1 MLSGMSSPT
10 GNMPLSSLKAD
21 GNLLSPKGIAAVRDI
36 RANPLMSF
44 LSAAYQAPKS
54 TAGRS
59 PEKAL
64 NSWAQKSHASAK
76 AHGDLEEPAQE
87 MLTETTR

>member
-1 MLSGMSSPT
+1 
-10 GNMPLSSLKAD
+10 
-21 GNLLSPKGIAAVRDI
+21 
-36 RANPLMSF
+36 MSF

-64 NSWAQKSHASAK
+64 SSWAQKSHAAAK
-76 AHGDLEEPAQE
+76 AREDLEDLAQE
-87 MLTETTR
+87 MLTETDEEAR